1 MKTKQLQNMLTAIA
15 ALFIA
20 TFVLPISANA
30 KTSYGIIVG
39 NTPVSTDNY
48 NNITGDYIKPYNTSL
63 PYEAYYTPSTK
74 TLYLKNVKI
83 ERSGSNNRCITNK
96 TCYGLTVVFE
106 GDNYFFAKN
115 ASAIRCEKN
124 TTLEQ
129 ATGASVTVSST
140 EQEAIFAC
148 NTALLTIKNGIFTC
162 ASDKKA
168 IIGGDGK
175 EILKLDNTTITGS
188 TNSALRFIVD
198 DFAKVV
204 LLNSTIKGETSS
216 TPVIGIG
223 VVPKSRTDIEV
234 LGTNNI
240 ETFFGGIRA
249 YSKTTISGNG
259 TLNITSENSY
269 AIQTYGTQL
278 AIEGCTVNAK
288 GKWGI
293 KGTDLFKGPLAFT
306 NANVTINSSEACI
319 SYIKTLALDGCAIT
333 QPSGAAFSTSLYGV
347 ALGGTLVKGK
357 VVIGNGASG
366 IASPTVDI
374 PAKKHGIYTMQ
385 GMKMQGDF
393 NRLPAGIYI
402 VDGRKVVK
410 H

>member
-1 MKTKQLQNMLTAIA
+1 MLTAIA

-30 KTSYGIIVG
+30 KGTSYGIIVG
-39 NTPVSTDNY
+39 NTTVTTDNY
-48 NNITGDYIKPYNTSL
+48 NNITGDYIKPHIKNL
-63 PYEAYYTPSTK
+63 PYKAYYEPDTR
-74 TLYLKNVKI
+74 TLYLENI
-83 ERSGSNNRCITNK
+83 DIRRSGSNNRCITNK
-96 TCYGLTVVFE
+96 TCIALTVVFK
-106 GDNYFFAKN
+106 GSNYFFAKN
-115 ASAIRCEKN
+115 ASAIRCEQ
-124 TTLEQ
+124 TTVLEQ
-129 ATGASVTVSST
+129 ATGASVTVSSK

-148 NTALLTIKNGIFTC
+148 NTASLRIKNGIFTC

-188 TNSALRFIVD
+188 TNSSLRYIVD

-204 LLNSTIKGETSS
+204 LSNSTIKGDASS
-216 TPVIGIG
+216 TPVIGIS
-223 VVPKSRTDIEV
+223 VVSKSWTDIEV
-234 LGTNNI
+234 FGTNNI
-240 ETFFGGIRA
+240 ETFSGGISA
-249 YSKTTISGNG
+249 YWRTTIQGSGM
-259 TLNITSENSY
+259 LNITSEN
-269 AIQTYGTQL
+269 GP
-278 AIEGCTVNAK
+278 AIETSYPQLTIYGCTVNAK

-293 KGTDLFKGPLAFT
+293 KGTDLFKGPLVFK

-319 SYIKTLALDGCAIT
+319 SYINALTLDGCAIT

-357 VVIGNGASG
+357 VVIGNEATG

-385 GMKMQGDF
+385 GVKMQGDF
-393 NRLPAGIYI
+393 NSLPAGIYI
-402 VDGRKVVK
+402 VNGKKVVK
-410 H
+410 R

>member
-1 MKTKQLQNMLTAIA
+1 MLTAIA

-30 KTSYGIIVG
+30 KGTSYGIIVG
-39 NTPVSTDNY
+39 NTTVTTDNY
-48 NNITGDYIKPYNTSL
+48 NNITGDYIKPHIKSL
-63 PYEAYYTPSTK
+63 PYEAYYEPYTR
-74 TLYLKNVKI
+74 TLYLENI
-83 ERSGSNNRCITNK
+83 DIRRSGSNNRCITNK
-96 TCYGLTVVFE
+96 TCDGLTVVFK
-106 GDNYFFAKN
+106 GSNYFFAKN

-129 ATGASVTVSST
+129 ATGASVTVSSK

-148 NTALLTIKNGIFTC
+148 NTASLRIKNGIFTC

-175 EILKLDNTTITGS
+175 EKLTLDNTTIIGS
-188 TNSALRFIVD
+188 TNSDFRFTVGY
-198 DFAKVV
+198 FEEVM
-204 LLNSTIKGETSS
+204 LSNSTIKGETSS
-216 TPVIGIG
+216 TPVVGIG
-223 VVPKSRTDIEV
+223 VPFNSRTVIDV
-234 LGTNNI
+234 WGTNNI
-240 ETFFGGIRA
+240 ETFSGGISA

-269 AIQTYGTQL
+269 AILTYGTKL
-278 AIEGCTVNAK
+278 VIEGSTVNAK

-293 KGTDLFKGPLAFT
+293 KGTDLFKGQLVFT

-319 SYIKTLALDGCAIT
+319 SDIYTLTLDGCAIT

-357 VVIGNGASG
+357 VVIGNGATG

-374 PAKKHGIYTMQ
+374 PAKKRGIYTMQ
-385 GMKMQGDF
+385 GVKMQGEFDS
-393 NRLPAGIYI
+393 LPAGIYI
-402 VDGRKVVK
+402 VNGKKVVK
-410 H
+410 R